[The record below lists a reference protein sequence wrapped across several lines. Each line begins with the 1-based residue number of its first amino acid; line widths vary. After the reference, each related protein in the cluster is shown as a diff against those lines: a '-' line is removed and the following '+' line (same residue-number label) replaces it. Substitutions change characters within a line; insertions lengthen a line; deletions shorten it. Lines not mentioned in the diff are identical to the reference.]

1 MIRKLQKHGNSHA
14 LVIEKA
20 LMDQLGIDP
29 DTPVQLT
36 VTGRTLTITPA
47 NVGLGDE
54 RVAELMDQ
62 VRARYGKALRKLA
75 K

>member
-1 MIRKLQKHGNSHA
+1 MIRTLQKHGNSHA

-20 LMDQLGIDP
+20 LMDQLGIGP

-36 VTGRTLTITPA
+36 VTGHTLTITPA

-54 RVAELMDQ
+54 RITELMAQ
-62 VRARYGKALRKLA
+62 VRTRYGKALRKLA
-75 K
+75 R

>member
-1 MIRKLQKHGNSHA
+1 MIRTLQKHGNSHA

-20 LMDQLGIDP
+20 LMDQLGIGP
-29 DTPVQLT
+29 ETAVQLT

-47 NVGLGDE
+47 NVGLGSA
-54 RVAELMDQ
+54 RVRELMGR
-62 VRARYGKALRKLA
+62 VRTRYARNLKNLA

>member
-1 MIRKLQKHGNSHA
+1 MIRLLQKHGNSHA

-20 LMDQLGIDP
+20 LMDQLGIGP

-54 RVAELMDQ
+54 RVTDLMAQ
-62 VRARYGKALRKLA
+62 ARARYGKALRKLA